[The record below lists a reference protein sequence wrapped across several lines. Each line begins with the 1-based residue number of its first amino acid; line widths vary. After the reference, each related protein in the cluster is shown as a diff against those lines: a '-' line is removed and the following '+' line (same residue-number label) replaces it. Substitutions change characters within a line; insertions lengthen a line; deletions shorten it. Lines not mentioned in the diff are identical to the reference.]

1 MRRTDTV
8 IIGGGQAGLALSR
21 CLTDR
26 RVEHV
31 VLERGRTGQ
40 RWTERW
46 DSLRLLSPNWMT
58 RLPGQPYA
66 GNDPDG
72 YMRGN
77 DVARYL
83 TDFARSFQ
91 APVSELTSVVAV
103 EPVGSEWNVT
113 TTRGLWRARNV
124 VIATGHC
131 QETRVPAMAR
141 NLTPEIVQMTTS
153 SYRNPDQLP
162 TGGVLIVGASASG
175 VQLADELRRSGRPVV
190 LAVGSHIRLPRRYR
204 GRDILEWLDRIGS
217 FDRPL
222 SSMPDPA
229 AARREPS
236 LQLVG
241 TDDGRTIDLSTLS
254 ADGVRLAGQL
264 TGLDGRQARFAADL
278 NQTIARAD
286 AQLRALLHRIE
297 RYIDREQIAGLP
309 ASDPTTPIPAVDEVR
324 SLDLKQEGI
333 TSILWA
339 TGYRRS
345 YPWLHAGVFDSDG
358 EIIQTEG
365 RTAAPGL
372 YTLGLQFMIRR
383 NSSFLAG
390 VARDAEEIAR
400 EIFIRS
406 NGTREKA
413 A

>member
-1 MRRTDTV
+1 MRRTNTV

-21 CLTDR
+21 CLIDR
-26 RVEHV
+26 RIEHV

-58 RLPGQPYA
+58 RLPGRPYD

-72 YMRGN
+72 YMSGR
-77 DVARYL
+77 DVARSLSVY
-83 TDFARSFQ
+83 ACSFN
-91 APVSELTSVVAV
+91 APVSELTTVLAV
-103 EPVGSEWNVT
+103 EPVENEWNVT
-113 TTRGLWRARNV
+113 TTRGLWRAQNV

-131 QETRVPAMAR
+131 QQTRVPAMAG
-141 NLTPEIVQMTTS
+141 NLASHIVQMTTS

-162 TGGVLIVGASASG
+162 GGAVLIVGASASG
-175 VQLADELRRSGRPVV
+175 VQLADELRRTGRQVV
-190 LAVGSHIRLPRRYR
+190 LAVGNHIRLPRRYR
-204 GRDILEWLDRIGS
+204 GRDSLEWLDRIGS

-222 SSMPDPA
+222 ASMPDRE

-241 TDDGRTIDLSTLS
+241 TDDGRTIDLATLA
-254 ADGVRLAGQL
+254 ADGVRLTGQL
-264 TGLDGRQARFAADL
+264 VALDGSQARFAADL

-286 AQLRALLHRIE
+286 SQLRALLHRIE
-297 RYIDREQIAGLP
+297 RYIEREQIADLP
-309 ASDPTTPIPAVDEVR
+309 AADPIDPIPAIDAVR
-324 SLDLKQEGI
+324 ELDLDREGI
-333 TSILWA
+333 ESILWA

-345 YPWLHAGVFDSDG
+345 YPWLHADVLDSDG

-390 VARDAEEIAR
+390 VGRDAR
-400 EIFIRS
+400 EIAGEISTRS
-406 NGTREKA
+406 CGTREKA